1 MTLTMIAAIGQNNEL
16 GKDNTL
22 IWHFPQDL
30 KFFRNQTKGHTI
42 IMGRKTFESLP
53 GMLPKR
59 HHIVIS
65 RSNPDLPEAVEVF
78 SSIEAFLEKYKDVD
92 EEIFVI
98 GGAQIYSQMLKYANR
113 LLLTEIEQSY
123 DADAF
128 FPAFDSSQYDK
139 KILSD
144 ITENGVHY
152 NHIEY
157 TRKNNMNY
165 QELLEQVKVIAKEAA
180 EFMANGTVEQVDEKG
195 DVANIV
201 TNMDVA
207 TQNLVIEKLTPLIP
221 DAIFFAEEKENQALT
236 NEYTWI
242 IDPIDGTSNYAYD
255 FKHSCVSIALAYNH
269 EPLLGA
275 VYDPYLKEL
284 FWALKGEGAYVNGQK
299 LQVKQNPM
307 RSSLILIGTSPYK
320 KDLADKTFDTLKRL
334 FVNGRDLRR
343 SGSAVLDLAY
353 VAAGRVD
360 AFYEESL
367 SFWDY
372 AAASLFVMEA
382 GGCFAAENGNWGDV
396 APVRVLAGNP
406 NNIDDLKE
414 LVK

>member
-1 MTLTMIAAIGQNNEL
+1 MTLTMIAALGQNREL

-30 KFFRNQTKGHTI
+30 KFFRNQTKGHPI
-42 IMGRKTFESLP
+42 VMGRKTFESLP

-65 RSNPDLPEAVEVF
+65 RTNPELPEGVEVF
-78 SSIEAFLEKYKDVD
+78 SSIEAFLEAYKEVE

-98 GGAQIYSQMLKYANR
+98 GGAQIYTQMLPYADR

-128 FPAFDSSQYDK
+128 FPNFGK
-139 KILSD
+139 NEFERKVLSD

-152 NHIEY
+152 SHIEY
-157 TRKNNMNY
+157 RRGKTMNY
-165 QELLEQVKVIAKEAA
+165 NELLEQVKSIAKEAA
-180 EFMANGTVEQVDEKG
+180 EFMANGTVEKVDEKG

-207 TQNLVIEKLTPLIP
+207 TQNFVIEKLTPLIP

-242 IDPIDGTSNYAYD
+242 IDPIDGTTNYAYD

-299 LQVKQNPM
+299 LSVKQNTM
-307 RSSLILIGTSPYK
+307 KSSLILIGTSPYK
-320 KDLADKTFDTLKRL
+320 KDLADKTFDTLKKL

-382 GGCFAAENGNWGDV
+382 GGCFAGENGNWGDV
-396 APVRVLAGNP
+396 APIRVLAGNP
-406 NNIDDLKE
+406 NNIEDLKA